1 MIPRAIQVAR
11 SGAYV
16 GAILFLGFILF
27 SVQVSLAQNKS
38 AVEKGSKLFKQ
49 HCAVCHGVDAKGNG
63 PAAKTLKVAPADLTA
78 IQLPGQKFPAVEVT
92 NTISGEK
99 VVAPHGTREMPI
111 WGKVFRQPL
120 GEPFGQIDINCLTKY
135 IEDIQKNKQE
145 PSKK

>member
-11 SGAYV
+11 SGVYA
-16 GAILFLGFILF
+16 GAILYLGFVLF
-27 SVQVSLAQNKS
+27 SAQVSVAQNKS

-49 HCAVCHGVDAKGNG
+49 HGAACHGVDAKGNG
-63 PAAKTLKVAPADLTA
+63 PAAKTLKVPPPDLTS
-78 IQLPGQKFPAVEVT
+78 IQSPGQKFPTVEVT

-99 VVAPHGTREMPI
+99 AVDPHGTREMPI

-120 GEPFGQIDINCLTKY
+120 GDAFGQIDINCLTKY
-135 IEDIQKNKQE
+135 IEEIQKNKRE